1 MRILLLEDNKK
12 LNETITK
19 RLKMKNYNVASF
31 TDGAE
36 AYEKITEGFSCF
48 ILDINVPN
56 IDGINILRKIREFYE
71 IVPVIIISASVELDV
86 IKQSYD
92 FGCNDYLKKPFF
104 IDELEIKIE
113 KLCQI
118 KDDKIYFDIDSY
130 FDFISSTII
139 SNNKEIR
146 LTKKEKLL
154 MNLFLSKKNQVITY
168 ETIEN
173 YVWEGNYVSL
183 ESIRRLIRRLRKILD
198 KDFPKSIFKQ
208 LLMLVTYLKIFKYF
222 FNFNIKII

>member
-1 MRILLLEDNKK
+1 MKILLLEDNKK
-12 LNETITK
+12 LNDTITK
-19 RLKMKNYNVASF
+19 RLKLKNYNVISF
-31 TDGAE
+31 TDGAD

-56 IDGINILRKIREFYE
+56 VDGINILKKIREYYK
-71 IVPVIIISASVELDV
+71 IVPVIIISGSVELDI

-113 KLCQI
+113 KLCNI
-118 KDDKIYFDIDSY
+118 EDKNIYFDDNSY
-130 FDFISSTII
+130 FDFKSATVVID
-139 SNNKEIR
+139 NKETR

-173 YVWEGNYVSL
+173 YVWEGSFVSL
-183 ESIRRLIRRLRKILD
+183 ESIRSLIRRLRKLLD
-198 KDFPKSIFKQ
+198 KEYIQTVVDTGYIFK
-208 LLMLVTYLKIFKYF
+208 IS
-222 FNFNIKII
+222 

>member
-92 FGCNDYLKKPFF
+92 FECNDYLKKPFF

-183 ESIRRLIRRLRKILD
+183 ESIRSLIRRLRKILD
-198 KDFPKSIFKQ
+198 KDFIQIVIDTGYIFKN
-208 LLMLVTYLKIFKYF
+208 L
-222 FNFNIKII
+222 

>member
-1 MRILLLEDNKK
+1 MKILLLEDNQK

-19 RLKMKNYNVASF
+19 RLKLKNYSVESF
-31 TDGAE
+31 TDGAK
-36 AYEKITEGFSCF
+36 AYERITEGFSCF

-56 IDGINILRKIREFYE
+56 IDGINILKKIREYYDV
-71 IVPVIIISASVELDV
+71 IPVIIISASVELDV

-113 KLCQI
+113 KLCNI
-118 KDDKIYFDIDSY
+118 KDDKIYFDTNSY
-130 FDFISSTII
+130 FDFKSATLVIDEEET
-139 SNNKEIR
+139 R

-168 ETIEN
+168 STIEN
-173 YVWEGNYVSL
+173 YVWEGSFVSL
-183 ESIRRLIRRLRKILD
+183 ESIRSLIRRVRKILNKEFIQTVVD
-198 KDFPKSIFKQ
+198 TGYIFKD
-208 LLMLVTYLKIFKYF
+208 I
-222 FNFNIKII
+222 

>member
-1 MRILLLEDNKK
+1 MKILLLEDNKK
-12 LNETITK
+12 LNDTITK
-19 RLKMKNYNVASF
+19 RLKIKNYNVISF
-31 TDGAE
+31 TDGAD

-56 IDGINILRKIREFYE
+56 VDGINILKKIREYYK
-71 IVPVIIISASVELDV
+71 IVPVIIISGSVELDV

-113 KLCQI
+113 KLCNI
-118 KDDKIYFDIDSY
+118 EDNNIYFDDNSY
-130 FDFISSTII
+130 FDFKSATVVID
-139 SNNKEIR
+139 NKETR

-173 YVWEGNYVSL
+173 YVWEGSFVSL
-183 ESIRRLIRRLRKILD
+183 ESIRSLIRRLRKLLD
-198 KDFPKSIFKQ
+198 KDYIQTVVDTGYIFK
-208 LLMLVTYLKIFKYF
+208 IS
-222 FNFNIKII
+222 

>member
-1 MRILLLEDNKK
+1 MKILLLEDNKK

-19 RLKMKNYNVASF
+19 RLKIKNYNVVSF
-31 TDGAE
+31 SDGAE

-56 IDGINILRKIREFYE
+56 IDGINILKKIRELYE
-71 IVPVIIISASVELDV
+71 MIPVIIISASVELDI

-113 KLCQI
+113 KLCKI
-118 KDDKIYFDIDSY
+118 KDEKIYFDDNSY
-130 FDFISSTII
+130 FDFRSATINI
-139 SNNKEIR
+139 NKQEIR

-154 MNLFLSKKNQVITY
+154 LNLFLHKQNQVITY
-168 ETIEN
+168 EAIEN
-173 YVWEGNYVSL
+173 YVWEGNFVSL
-183 ESIRRLIRRLRKILD
+183 DSIRSLIRRLRKILD
-198 KDFPKSIFKQ
+198 KEFIQTVIDTGYIFKSI
-208 LLMLVTYLKIFKYF
+208 
-222 FNFNIKII
+222 